1 MDFGLSLLNK
11 LVRLKQ
17 MRFDKSKIQ
26 NPKSKIQ
33 MRYIPNSPE
42 ERDEMLKVVGLGTA
56 DELFRSI
63 PADVQLNRQLKITEP
78 LAEPEVIGAMEN
90 FASKNAAARK
100 TSFLGAGVYSHYSP
114 TVVDHLIQRSE
125 FFTSYTPYQ
134 PEVSQGTLQYIF
146 EFQTLICQL
155 TGMEVANA
163 SMYDGSTAMA
173 EAFLMA
179 QRVTRRDKVVIAQ
192 TVHPEYLE
200 VAKTYTQH
208 GDLTIETV
216 HFDQKQ
222 GRILTDELSKLDD
235 KTAALVVQSPN
246 FFGCIED
253 LQALA
258 DKAHHV
264 GALFIVVVTEA
275 ISFGLLKSPGEC
287 GADIVVGEG
296 QSFGIPM
303 SFGGPHLGLF
313 ATREKYVR
321 NMPGRLAGIAYDKNG
336 NRGFVLTLATREQ
349 HIRREKATS
358 NICTNQGLIALAAT
372 VYMET
377 MGKKGLQEVAMQN
390 AQKAAYAAKRISEL
404 ENFSLPFSAPR
415 FNEFVVRAPK
425 NASEMLED
433 LHASKDVI
441 GGLALSRYYSENP
454 NDFLVC
460 VTETNTK
467 AQIDNLV
474 ESLQSVV

>member
-1 MDFGLSLLNK
+1 
-11 LVRLKQ
+11 
-17 MRFDKSKIQ
+17 
-26 NPKSKIQ
+26 
-33 MRYIPNSPE
+33 
-42 ERDEMLKVVGLGTA
+42 MLEIVGLTSA

-63 PADVQLNRQLKITEP
+63 PADVQLGRALKITEP
-78 LAEPEVIGAMEN
+78 LAESEVIGAMEILAEKN
-90 FASKNAAARK
+90 TASRK
-100 TSFLGAGVYSHYSP
+100 TSFLGAGVYSHFSP
-114 TVVDHLIQRSE
+114 TIVDHLIQRSE

-134 PEVSQGTLQYIF
+134 PEISQGTLQYIF
-146 EFQTLICQL
+146 EFQTLVAQL

-179 QRVTRRDKVVIAQ
+179 QRVTRRDKVVIAE

-208 GDLTIETV
+208 GDLTVETV
-216 HFDQKQ
+216 HFDRDS
-222 GRILTDELSKLDD
+222 GRVLDNELNKLDD
-235 KTAALVVQSPN
+235 KTAAFVVQSPN
-246 FFGCIED
+246 FFGCVED
-253 LQALA
+253 LTGLA
-258 DKAHHV
+258 EKAHSV

-275 ISFGLLKSPGEC
+275 ISFGLLKSPGAC

-313 ATREKYVR
+313 ACKEKYVR
-321 NMPGRLAGIAYDKNG
+321 NIPGRLVGIAYDKNG

-372 VYMET
+372 IYMEA

-390 AQKAAYAAKRISEL
+390 AQKCAYAAKEIAKIEG
-404 ENFSLPFSAPR
+404 FSIPFSAPK

-425 NASEMLED
+425 NANEILEN
-433 LHASKDVI
+433 LRAEKSII
-441 GGLALSRYYSENP
+441 GGLALSKYYSDNP

-474 ESLQSVV
+474 DGLCEIK